1 MKFRKTLKFMVQNPS
16 PIFLY
21 FLICWILFSA
31 LGTIADDPFQYGT
44 LPEAGEEVKDSIKNL
59 PWSVWKLFTALSHMI
74 QEIAR
79 DFQHVDFWFLI
90 IPALIIGYLEAKG
103 SINGINKEHQVWMNW
118 YERQQKAEELEENYE
133 GPPSDDN
140 DQVKSYFIKAHET
153 ILYRLRSPIRL
164 FVHFGYW
171 ITFFIFVTIIMKTN
185 NGIVSAMQ
193 NIMSSLPQFVI
204 PAVILSLISSYRE
217 TRGFLKGVVA
227 QRRIWTEWSDRQRTA
242 KTDAGNFE
250 EPPSSEKVWVESYFK
265 TAIETVIFMLRNP
278 KQFFIHFL
286 SWGIGVPLLFIIL
299 MELWIGLSEGF
310 GHFPSILD
318 FTLFFSQFAIPAA
331 VLAFCIS
338 YREARGNLKGI
349 ASEQQVWNRW
359 YAQQQ
364 TLQNETDFEE
374 LPSSKNMQP
383 DSYFMTAK
391 RTVLSMLRTP
401 LQYFIHL
408 ICWIFGFV
416 VVYGIT
422 DLFVI
427 EGLPDFAQIL
437 LVMILAFISCY
448 QEIKGNLNGANSQRQ
463 VWMDWYN
470 RQQQSSEE
478 EIKLI
483 ESPPMLEVF

>member
-21 FLICWILFSA
+21 FLICWILFST
-31 LGTIADDPFQYGT
+31 LSTIADDPFKYGT
-44 LPEAGEEVKDSIKNL
+44 LPEAGEEVKDAVKNL

-74 QEIAR
+74 EEIVR

-103 SINGINKEHQVWMNW
+103 SINGIEKENQVWMNW
-118 YERQQKAEELEENYE
+118 YERQQEAEVNYE
-133 GPPSDDN
+133 GPLLDDN
-140 DQVKSYFIKAHET
+140 NQVESYFVKAHET
-153 ILYRLRSPIRL
+153 ILYRMRSPIRL

-171 ITFFIFVTIIMKTN
+171 ITFFIFVTITMKTN
-185 NGIVSAMQ
+185 NGIVGAMQ
-193 NIMSSLPQFVI
+193 NIMSFLSQFI
-204 PAVILSLISSYRE
+204 ISAAILALVSSYRE
-217 TRGFLKGVVA
+217 TRGFLKGVAV
-227 QRRIWTEWSDRQRTA
+227 QRRSWTEWYDRQKAA
-242 KTDAGNFE
+242 KTDAGTFE
-250 EPPSSEKVWVESYFK
+250 EPPFSEKVRIESYFK
-265 TAIETVIFMLRNP
+265 TAIETVVFMLRNP
-278 KQFFIHFL
+278 KQFYTHFL

-299 MELWIGLSEGF
+299 LGFWVGLSEGF
-310 GHFPSILD
+310 GDFPSVLY
-318 FTLFFSQFAIPAA
+318 LFQLFSQFAIPAIL
-331 VLAFCIS
+331 LAFCIS

-364 TLQNETDFEE
+364 TLQNETTFEE
-374 LPSSKNMQP
+374 LPLSQNMQP
-383 DSYFMTAK
+383 DSYFKTAK

-416 VVYGIT
+416 LTYGIT

-437 LVMILAFISCY
+437 LVMILAFISGY
-448 QEIKGNLNGANSQRQ
+448 QEIKGNLNGTNSQRQ
-463 VWMDWYN
+463 VWMDWYS
-470 RQQQSSEE
+470 RQQQASEK
-478 EIKLI
+478 EIKLV
-483 ESPPMLEVF
+483 ESPPLLEVF

>member
-1 MKFRKTLKFMVQNPS
+1 MVQNPS
-16 PIFLY
+16 LIFLY

-31 LGTIADDPFQYGT
+31 MSTIADDPFIYGT
-44 LPEAGEEVKDSIKNL
+44 LPEAGEEVKDSVKNL
-59 PWSVWKLFTALSHMI
+59 PWSVWKLFTALSYMI
-74 QEIAR
+74 EEIAR

-103 SINGINKEHQVWMNW
+103 SINGIDKENQVWMNW
-118 YERQQKAEELEENYE
+118 YERQQEAEELEVNYE

-140 DQVKSYFIKAHET
+140 NQVESYFVKAHET

-171 ITFFIFVTIIMKTN
+171 ILLLVFVTIIMKTN
-185 NGIVSAMQ
+185 NGIVAAIQ
-193 NIMSSLPQFVI
+193 NIMSFLPQFIV
-204 PAVILSLISSYRE
+204 PAALLALVSSYRE
-217 TRGFLKGVVA
+217 TRGFLKGVAV

-250 EPPSSEKVWVESYFK
+250 EPPFSEKVRMESYFK
-265 TAIETVIFMLRNP
+265 TAIETVVFMLRNP
-278 KQFFIHFL
+278 KQFYIHFL
-286 SWGIGVPLLFIIL
+286 AWGIGVPLLFLIL
-299 MELWIGLSEGF
+299 LGFWVGLSEGF
-310 GHFPSILD
+310 GDFPSVLH
-318 FTLFFSQFAIPAA
+318 LFQLFHQFAIPAIL
-331 VLAFCIS
+331 LAFCIS

-364 TLQNETDFEE
+364 TLQNETTFEE
-374 LPSSKNMQP
+374 LPLSQNMQP
-383 DSYFMTAK
+383 DSYFKTAK

-416 VVYGIT
+416 LVYGIT

-437 LVMILAFISCY
+437 LVVTLAFTSCY
-448 QEIKGNLNGANSQRQ
+448 QEIKGNLNGINAQRQ
-463 VWMDWYN
+463 AWIDWYN

-478 EIKLI
+478 IQLV
-483 ESPPMLEVF
+483 ESPPMLAVF